1 MKVLVITNLFG
12 FPWDTTRGMFNQQQ
26 FDRLAQRV
34 DLTVLVAVPW
44 TDAIRRPRAY
54 WSARRDA
61 RQRWPYVDYF
71 IFWYVPGVA
80 QAMHSVFFFLSLALQ
95 RPLRVFFHRYQALI
109 GSWGFPDAVATSLLG
124 RLRGTPVLMK
134 FHGTDVN
141 DYLNVPSKRW
151 QIIKAVQSSH
161 AVMCASAALGERL
174 VQAGAA
180 PQRIAVIYN
189 GVDSARFFPVRN
201 HENRKP
207 LGLSDDAKLLLFIGN
222 LKPSKGCVDLLD
234 AFVNLAATQPQLH
247 LVFIGDG
254 AARDTLLQR
263 ATRRGLAARV
273 HLIGKIEHDHLPA
286 WFAACDLFCL
296 PSHNEGVPNV
306 VLEAMACGV
315 PVLATQ
321 VGGIPE
327 VVPDFAGV
335 LVPARDSQALQAALH
350 AALLRSWDT
359 ARIAEH
365 ARSFS
370 WSSNIE
376 RVMSLLDESAAPTQ
390 TPTPSSSQAT
400 ATQ

>member
-12 FPWDTTRGMFNQQQ
+12 YPWDPTRGMFNQQQ

-34 DLTVLVAVPW
+34 ELTVLVAVPW
-44 TDAIRRPRAY
+44 TDAIQRPRAY
-54 WSARRDA
+54 WTARRDA

-71 IFWYVPGVA
+71 VFWYLPGVA
-80 QAMHSVFFFLSLALQ
+80 QALHAVFFFLSLALQ
-95 RPLRVFFHRYQALI
+95 RPVRLFVHRYQALI
-109 GSWGFPDAVATSLLG
+109 GSWGFPDAVATSLIG

-151 QIIKAVQSSH
+151 QIIKAVQNSH
-161 AVMCASAALGERL
+161 AVMCASAALGARL

-180 PQRIAVIYN
+180 SQRISVIYN
-189 GVDSARFFPVRN
+189 GVDSARFFPMRSTA
-201 HENRKP
+201 NREV
-207 LGLSDDAKLLLFIGN
+207 LGLPDDAKLLLFIGN

-234 AFVNLAATQPQLH
+234 AFIHVAATQPQLH

-254 AARDTLLQR
+254 AARGTLTQR
-263 ATRRGLAARV
+263 AASRGLTARV
-273 HLIGKIEHDHLPA
+273 HLVGKIEHPHLPA

-335 LVPARDSQALQAALH
+335 LVPAQDSPALQAALR
-350 AALLRSWDT
+350 AALLRTWDA

-370 WSSNIE
+370 WQSNID
-376 RVMSLLDESAAPTQ
+376 RVMDLLNATAALPTTSATAAP
-390 TPTPSSSQAT
+390 
-400 ATQ
+400 